1 MSADSVG
8 GRLDGGMPGDIDSSH
23 PGNNNHHGSSE
34 GEPTFS
40 DDDENEENDVENEVE
55 ENDVAAGSLV
65 RSLRRLSQDDDE
77 DEDIPL
83 GKNLTHLKQLECFL
97 FCVVSLL
104 WSTHFELN
112 PYLCSQSETKER
124 EKRSN

>member
-8 GRLDGGMPGDIDSSH
+8 GRLDGGMPGDIESSH

-83 GKNLTHLKQLECFL
+83 GMSLIPETIWIFCLVLFL
-97 FCVVSLL
+97 YYDLHIVD
-104 WSTHFELN
+104 
-112 PYLCSQSETKER
+112 
-124 EKRSN
+124 